1 MPRIITAV
9 FADGNYKAVIG
20 AWQWDYGSVLHI
32 QGLKLD
38 PAVEIHFSLDE
49 RGGES
54 DPRIGITKDGVTE
67 VVIPDSM
74 LGYETAQDYN
84 IYAFVYIRDAD
95 SGRTEYKIR
104 IGVKAR
110 PKPKAFEKTEDSE
123 LFQKA
128 IEAVNESSVASS
140 ASAKSA
146 ESWAHGHED
155 YPERAED
162 NAAYYAN
169 QAKEIVSGL
178 PEKVETWEKSI
189 ENKAQEYA
197 TSVDTDIQSV
207 NDAGATQVNSI
218 NSIGS
223 ANKKMVENAGQ
234 EVLNKFEDLKN
245 EIFATDE
252 EANDIL
258 FGGDSV

>member
-128 IEAVNESSVASS
+128 IEAVNESYVASS

-146 ESWAHGHED
+146 EGWTHGHED
-155 YPERAED
+155 YPEREND
-162 NAAYYAN
+162 NAAYYAGK
-169 QAKEIVSGL
+169 AKEIASGI
-178 PEKVETWEKSI
+178 PGQVEAGKKSI
-189 ENKAQEYA
+189 DAYVKGKEAELKGDTGNVYFAAFRVVGSRLKMRSDP
-197 TSVDTDIQSV
+197 SVDKV
-207 NDAGATQVNSI
+207 RFVRV
-218 NSIGS
+218 GS
-223 ANKKMVENAGQ
+223 R
-234 EVLNKFEDLKN
+234 LKYRL
-245 EIFATDE
+245 AM
-252 EANDIL
+252 
-258 FGGDSV
+258 

>member
-110 PKPKAFEKTEDSE
+110 PKPKAFEKPEDSE

-128 IEAVNESSVASS
+128 IEAVNESSVAAS
-140 ASAKSA
+140 ASTKSA
-146 ESWAHGHED
+146 EAWAHGHID
-155 YPERAED
+155 YPDRNED
-162 NAAYYAN
+162 NAAYYAS
-169 QAKEIVSGL
+169 QAKEIASGI
-178 PEKVETWEKSI
+178 PGQVEAGKKSI
-189 ENKAQEYA
+189 DAYVKGKEAELKGDTGNVYFAAFRVVNGRLKMYSDP
-197 TSVDTDIQSV
+197 SVDKV
-207 NDAGATQVNSI
+207 RFARV
-218 NSIGS
+218 GS
-223 ANKKMVENAGQ
+223 R
-234 EVLNKFEDLKN
+234 LKYR
-245 EIFATDE
+245 IAM
-252 EANDIL
+252 
-258 FGGDSV
+258 